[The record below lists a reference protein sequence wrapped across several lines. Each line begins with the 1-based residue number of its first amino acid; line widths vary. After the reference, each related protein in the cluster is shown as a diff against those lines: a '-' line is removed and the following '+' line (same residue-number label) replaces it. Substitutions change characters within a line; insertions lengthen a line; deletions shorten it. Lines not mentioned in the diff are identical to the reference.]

1 MKRIAWMSFLV
12 LATLTALV
20 LLWQFLE
27 AVVIFL
33 LALTLAAIVGPAVE
47 HLQRRG
53 MPRGA
58 ATGLVYLAC
67 LLAGISLLSPVGILV
82 GHELQQAIVDFGVA
96 YEHIDSHWSH
106 GNSLQQLIAERLPS
120 LEDVPKTLADLP
132 RAVVAERVLGLG
144 QGLFELFIGAGV
156 AFVLSFY
163 WCLDSQRLERLWL
176 SLLPL
181 DERTRA
187 QAAWRQIKTQV
198 GAYMRSELL
207 QSLMAGAVLAVLFWL
222 VGFPYPAT
230 IALIAAL
237 AWLVPWLGPAIAV
250 AAVWMAVALNFV
262 EATLLDDF
270 ARGIIGS
277 AFVLGVFALLELLV
291 EPRLVQRRQYS
302 SLLVVLVVLGLV
314 DLVGI
319 ATGLILGPPVAVM
332 IQILL
337 RSYFWQTAEE
347 PEGEPIEDL
356 SVLRQQV
363 ARVREE
369 LREADEAWA
378 VQMENILERLS
389 ALLDDARESMLS
401 DYPSR
406 AANPPAESSQGG

>member
-1 MKRIAWMSFLV
+1 MKRIAWTSFLV

-58 ATGLVYLAC
+58 ATGLVYLAF
-67 LLAGISLLSPVGILV
+67 LLAGISLLLPIGILV

-163 WCLDSQRLERLWL
+163 WRLDSQRLERLWL

-187 QAAWRQIKTQV
+187 QTAWRQIETQV

-250 AAVWMAVALNFV
+250 AAVWIAVALNFV
-262 EATLLDDF
+262 EATLLDTLT
-270 ARGIIGS
+270 RGAVGS
-277 AFVLGVFALLELLV
+277 LFVLGVFALLELLV
-291 EPRLVQRRQYS
+291 EPRLVQQRQYS
-302 SLLVVLVVLGLV
+302 SLLVVLIVLGLV

-378 VQMENILERLS
+378 VQMENILDRLS

-406 AANPPAESSQGG
+406 AANPPAESS